1 MIRVLLICLT
11 LAFLQG
17 VHAQNLV
24 ANADFEDRNTCNEYR
39 VHCAA
44 EAWFRIP
51 LAPVSP
57 VNGTS
62 GFLSNNHYENI
73 LVENNSKR
81 GIFRSFIYT
90 RLLCRLE
97 KGRTYTFSAHFKSE
111 NGPFEFVNIQLLDF
125 EPNRYQAKIL
135 RPQTPPLTITE
146 QHLVTVRRKD
156 WREYAISFVATGDK
170 EYLLI
175 GNLLPE
181 DTKPKKKRGL
191 VIYNIDNVSLR
202 PAGKQDK
209 ACPEKNSNQVRL
221 YQTNNRHTPNIFLDQ
236 DEFIVKKMTKDDSV
250 VITKETVTAVPPVH
264 TPVTATTVTP
274 VVNDTLVIPDVL
286 FKFDKSELNP
296 VFAVRLDTLVD
307 KIRNRSFQRI
317 EVLGHTD
324 SLGSTAYNQKLSQSR
339 SETVKNYLVEK
350 LNYPEEKIITKAF
363 AATLPVSTNRTSAGR
378 QKNRRVEIVL
388 VRSHNQ

>member
-1 MIRVLLICLT
+1 MIRVLLICLM
-11 LAFLQG
+11 LACLQG
-17 VHAQNLV
+17 TRAQNLI
-24 ANADFEDRNTCNEYR
+24 ANADFEDRNTCDEYH

-57 VNGTS
+57 VNGTA

-90 RLLCRLE
+90 KLLCRLE
-97 KGRTYTFSAHFKSE
+97 KGRTYTFSAYFKSE
-111 NGPFEFVNIQLLDF
+111 NGAFDFVNIQLLDF
-125 EPNRYQAKIL
+125 EPYRNQTKIL
-135 RPQTPPLTITE
+135 KPPTPPLVITE
-146 QHLVTVRRKD
+146 QHLASVRRKD
-156 WREYAISFVATGDK
+156 WREYAISFVATGDE

-175 GNLLPE
+175 GNLVKDDP
-181 DTKPKKKRGL
+181 KAKKKRGL

-202 PAGKQDK
+202 PAGKQEK
-209 ACPEKNSNQVRL
+209 ACPEKNNNQVKL
-221 YQTNNRHTPNIFLDQ
+221 YQTNYRHTPNIYLDEE
-236 DEFIVKKMTKDDSV
+236 EFKKKT
-250 VITKETVTAVPPVH
+250 TVTDSAPKQEIITASLPKEPV
-264 TPVTATTVTP
+264 ATTVVSTP

-286 FKFDKSELNP
+286 FKFDRSELNP
-296 VFAVRLDTLVD
+296 VFSVRLDTLVD

-317 EVLGHTD
+317 EILGHTD
-324 SLGSTAYNQKLSQSR
+324 SLGTNVYNQKLSQSR
-339 SETVKNYLVEK
+339 SETVKNYLVQK

-388 VRSHNQ
+388 VR